1 MFKIAR
7 CIIKNEKGEILL
19 IKHKNKDFWV
29 FPGGHIEDK
38 EEPYAA
44 LKREIKEELGLD
56 IKIIGD
62 KLGLKLKNITEKAL
76 PITVYKIKYKNI
88 KGKEEKRLEYIF
100 LAKPKN
106 NIIKTQIS
114 EIDEFKWFTKKEI
127 EKLENT
133 YEQTKSI
140 IKLINS

>member
-7 CIIKNEKGEILL
+7 CIIKNEKWEILL

-29 FPGGHIEDK
+29 FPWWHIEDK

-44 LKREIKEELGLD
+44 LKREIKEELWLD
-56 IKIIGD
+56 IKIIWD
-62 KLGLKLKNITEKAL
+62 KLWLKLKNITEKAL

-88 KGKEEKRLEYIF
+88 KWKEEKRLEYIF